1 MIGRLFLD
9 HPRDLGMGWSRHAVG
24 AVGIGL
30 QMIGGG
36 FACLVHAVVPGVFTE
51 TAGRTVAK
59 LHDHMLSRRA
69 AAPDP
74 RFWPEYEI

>member
-1 MIGRLFLD
+1 
-9 HPRDLGMGWSRHAVG
+9 
-24 AVGIGL
+24 
-30 QMIGGG
+30 MIGGG